1 MKKKIIL
8 LLGDPNSINSE
19 LIFKVWRKISNSLKR
34 RVYLISSIDL
44 FAKQLKKLNHK
55 INFEKVENIDTHK
68 PTNKLKILDLK
79 LNFKNPFNVPKASAT
94 KFVIESLNLGHK
106 IALRKDF
113 IGLINCPI
121 NKNLLNRDNLGVT
134 ELLASKCN
142 IKDNSEVMMLLNN
155 NLLVSPITTHI
166 RVKNISRQITK
177 KRIIKKVIT
186 INSWYKSKF
195 KKKPKIGL
203 LGLNPH
209 NGEIKKNSEEYKIII
224 PSIKLLRKKSIKV
237 SGPHVADTL
246 FIKDFKKYDVIVGMF
261 HDQILIP
268 FKTLFKF
275 DAINL
280 TLGLKYLRVSPD
292 HGTASNLIGK
302 NRANYISLLKC
313 FTFISRC

>member
-1 MKKKIIL
+1 M
-8 LLGDPNSINSE
+8 
-19 LIFKVWRKISNSLKR
+19 
-34 RVYLISSIDL
+34 
-44 FAKQLKKLNHK
+44 
-55 INFEKVENIDTHK
+55 
-68 PTNKLKILDLK
+68 
-79 LNFKNPFNVPKASAT
+79 
-94 KFVIESLNLGHK
+94 
-106 IALRKDF
+106 
-113 IGLINCPI
+113 
-121 NKNLLNRDNLGVT
+121 NRDNLGVT

-209 NGEIKKNSEEYKIII
+209 NAEIKNSEEYKIII
-224 PSIKLLRKKSIKV
+224 PSIKLLRKSIKV